1 MTPPVLDAIGF
12 CVIVCP
18 MCCLSMYYNKVSQPC
33 QLLFANADVAFK
45 QHAAEEVHAPC
56 LEQSDL
62 FESKQFG
69 HEPVPQPHG
78 GQGHEQ
84 AQPN

>member
-18 MCCLSMYYNKVSQPC
+18 CCLSMYYNKVSQPC
-33 QLLFANADVAFK
+33 QLLFGVVAFK
-45 QHAAEEVHAPC
+45 QQAAEEVQAPC

-62 FESKQFG
+62 FEAKDSG
-69 HEPVPQPHG
+69 HEPVPQ
-78 GQGHEQ
+78 
-84 AQPN
+84 